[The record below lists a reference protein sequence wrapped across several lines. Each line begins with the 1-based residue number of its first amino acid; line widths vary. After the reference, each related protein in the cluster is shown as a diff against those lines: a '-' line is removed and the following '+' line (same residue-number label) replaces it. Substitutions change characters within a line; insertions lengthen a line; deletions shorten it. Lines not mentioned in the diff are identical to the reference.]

1 MDHRIFVEPSRDPCL
16 HGIKWTAT
24 ALRDDLPKT
33 PVLSLIRF
41 KFRPEA
47 DFMDEQHVAHT
58 LWQQSL
64 VFISTVSGFQRL
76 LWAPI
81 SDESRRMVLLIQWRD
96 GTAWQEFQ
104 LSFGLGLLLPLLQE
118 VPPLNQSVTLILPPY
133 FAAGPGHF
141 LELVELSVK
150 LAENE
155 YDPAERSRWIKEE
168 WQAVVES
175 LGTAPSDSSFPG
187 LVCGSGGWFEE
198 QLPLESRTF
207 LGLLLW
213 RTPRDAITW
222 TPHQTVRHNLQA
234 LIGHTIRQS
243 SLVTAS
249 MHECSSL
256 GTSLAARSSASLASL
271 SLSLSLAS
279 SSPSSAS
286 LAAYSGTIFQTLIS
300 PPRYTSDKDFEYQ
313 TRFDVRAR
321 KSIDDVAS
329 RRRICPSPEAIWC
342 PMGAMG
348 QGGFPTFQD
357 VPSQAA
363 APTVD
368 VLWLQLNNQ
377 HPETLSL
384 VRRLRLAIHNS
395 LGSPRLRWGRETS
408 QGATGA
414 GVCRMGILIEWKKAP
429 PPSTWAQLYTLVDEV
444 VSHANGTITRSSPS
458 ITRYCASIPT
468 DQPCHLEL
476 HSLFL
481 VDAECPKRILWHAYQ
496 RFTSTMSCPTAR
508 AQVYIHPSP
517 TLAARP
523 VAHGFHDEGGFVRH
537 PRDHF
542 AQQPDPMI
550 RFSAGT
556 VWASAAAREEWY
568 ADFADQAA
576 SCYERLGYIV
586 DWVQL
591 VAESAESVVLE
602 LEPVDAEVLE
612 WWKSGRHQ
620 AMSR

>member
-1 MDHRIFVEPSRDPCL
+1 MAAVAGLHIHSLWLPASSLGPDLRWISEGGTSDSMARWNRVAGIPAVFRAWPSPSS
-16 HGIKWTAT
+16 TARS
-24 ALRDDLPKT
+24 A
-33 PVLSLIRF
+33 SF
-41 KFRPEA
+41 
-47 DFMDEQHVAHT
+47 
-58 LWQQSL
+58 
-64 VFISTVSGFQRL
+64 
-76 LWAPI
+76 
-81 SDESRRMVLLIQWRD
+81 ESH
-96 GTAWQEFQ
+96 
-104 LSFGLGLLLPLLQE
+104 
-118 VPPLNQSVTLILPPY
+118 SVTLTLPPR
-133 FAAGPGHF
+133 FATGPGHF

-150 LAENE
+150 LAEHE
-155 YDPAERSRWIKEE
+155 YDPAERSRWIEEE

-175 LGTAPSDSSFPG
+175 LGTAPSDSGFPG

-249 MHECSSL
+249 MHDCSSS
-256 GTSLAARSSASLASL
+256 GTSLAAR
-271 SLSLSLAS
+271 
-279 SSPSSAS
+279 SSAS
-286 LAAYSGTIFQTLIS
+286 LAAYSGTIFQTQIS

-321 KSIDDVAS
+321 KSIDEVAS

-357 VPSQAA
+357 VPTPAA

-368 VLWLQLNNQ
+368 MLWLQLNNQ

-384 VRRLRLAIHNS
+384 VHRLRLAIYNS
-395 LGSPRLRWGRETS
+395 LGFPRCRWGRETS
-408 QGATGA
+408 QGAPGA
-414 GVCRMGILIEWKKAP
+414 GVCRMGILIEWKKTP
-429 PPSTWAQLYTLVDEV
+429 QPSTWAQLHTLVDEV
-444 VSHANGTITRSSPS
+444 VSQADGTITRSSPS

-476 HSLFL
+476 LSLFL
-481 VDAECPKRILWHAYQ
+481 VDAECPKRILWYAYQ

-508 AQVYIHPSP
+508 GQVYIHPSP

-542 AQQPDPMI
+542 PPQQDPMI
-550 RFSAGT
+550 RFSAST

-591 VAESAESVVLE
+591 VVESAESAVLE